1 MGALSP
7 RNIRGHATQYRR
19 NGRPLGT
26 APSRAEAG
34 GEGRMVTE
42 MQFRRICFV
51 VFAMGLA
58 TAPLLNTLL
67 P

>member
-1 MGALSP
+1 
-7 RNIRGHATQYRR
+7 
-19 NGRPLGT
+19 
-26 APSRAEAG
+26 
-34 GEGRMVTE
+34 MVTE